1 MNEISLQRF
10 AGARHHVQSWALSA
24 FVHGLAVGAAVLV
37 MGDLKLAPRPEPFK
51 WNVAL
56 VEPPPKPVAQ
66 PSEPKPQAKAAA
78 KPAPTPVPKQAEPQP
93 VSRQT
98 MVVQAAPPPQA
109 PPAPAA
115 QRQEPNSTG
124 GGEKA

>member
-37 MGDLKLAPRPEPFK
+37 LGDLKLAPKPEPFK
-51 WNVAL
+51 WDVAL

-66 PSEPKPQAKAAA
+66 PS
-78 KPAPTPVPKQAEPQP
+78 APTPAQKQAEPKP
-93 VSRQT
+93 VERQA
-98 MVVQAAPPPQA
+98 MVMQAAPPPQA
-109 PPAPAA
+109 QPTPVAP
-115 QRQEPNSTG
+115 RQEPVQPVV
-124 GGEKA
+124 EKKPEP